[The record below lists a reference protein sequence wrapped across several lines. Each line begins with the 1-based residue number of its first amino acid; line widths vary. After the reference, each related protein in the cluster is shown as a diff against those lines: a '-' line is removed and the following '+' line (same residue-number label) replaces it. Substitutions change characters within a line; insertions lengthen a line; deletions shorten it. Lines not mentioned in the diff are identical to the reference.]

1 MYKSILLA
9 ADGSEYS
16 LRAAKEALNFTGTH
30 TVITILNV
38 LETEAT
44 KYDFLHRKPGEKKLR
59 ELRLKPIQSVI
70 DFFEENNVNYEVRL
84 EQGNPTKK
92 VVNIANEGTYDAIVI
107 GSRGLNAFQ
116 EMMLGSVSHKVA
128 KKAEIPVIIVK

>member
-16 LRAAKEALNFTGTH
+16 LRAAKEALNFTGKDTE
-30 TVITILNV
+30 ITILNV

-59 ELRLKPIQSVI
+59 E
-70 DFFEENNVNYEVRL
+70 
-84 EQGNPTKK
+84 
-92 VVNIANEGTYDAIVI
+92 
-107 GSRGLNAFQ
+107 
-116 EMMLGSVSHKVA
+116 
-128 KKAEIPVIIVK
+128 

>member
-16 LRAAKEALNFTGTH
+16 LRAAKESLNFTGTH

-59 ELRLKPIQSVI
+59 ELRLKPIQSTI